1 MDIDDLKLVLAN
13 IDEILNN
20 DDLKI
25 IMDGVDIDENAEFE
39 SKFILINI
47 TLKFCR
53 TLFLH

>member
-20 DDLKI
+20 DVLKI

-39 SKFILINI
+39 SK
-47 TLKFCR
+47 
-53 TLFLH
+53 